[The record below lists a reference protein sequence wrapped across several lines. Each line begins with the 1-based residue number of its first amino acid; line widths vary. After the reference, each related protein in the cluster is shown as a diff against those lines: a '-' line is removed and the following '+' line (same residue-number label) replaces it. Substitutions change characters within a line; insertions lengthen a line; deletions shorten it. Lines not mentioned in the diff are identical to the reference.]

1 LAIKIDKVILEQAC
15 KDIIETI
22 LFCLPNA
29 FKGTVYR
36 IGKPPQM
43 VAKRIT
49 SGIIDDERKNIS
61 WGLPE
66 ESEYN
71 PPGKPW
77 IEYRDQP
84 GRPKEAMAWC
94 VERQR
99 SWTSEDPSI
108 DNRSVRLQME
118 GMTEDYHHME
128 PVLLHKQDLYLAN
141 GSSPD
146 YPKNFK
152 DETLWKNTEYEVVA
166 VIKIHFL
173 PNTIK
178 VGSPEAKFIKRLS
191 RSLGTELLSYQL
203 RQQSVEAMHQLAED
217 KLNSCNILADS
228 LRNAITKSGLI
239 FSLIKLELG
248 SLREQWEGVLLRNSE
263 KKGMRQEAV
272 HTLNRAIEDMGESKT
287 QRGKDMLDVQNRF
300 LEFFQPPENGEN
312 WVRMQVEERWD
323 KLLSEKHLGAEQEK
337 SIRSAIEQMKRSLY
351 LGKDPEILAGY
362 NRVPEALK
370 NEWVDLLYI
379 QTDRLDAAF
388 LDKVVRVLEDPSLN
402 LPLQEKCRKTLTH
415 LKTLS
420 HVMGQ
425 LEDNINVVLQQ
436 VLNGG
441 DNVLSNGSA
450 VSGNQTA

>member
-15 KDIIETI
+15 KEIIETI

-43 VAKRIT
+43 VATRIT
-49 SGIIDDERKNIS
+49 SGIIDDEGKSIS

-77 IEYRDQP
+77 IEYRDEP
-84 GRPKEAMAWC
+84 WRPKEAMAWC

-99 SWTSEDPSI
+99 SWTSEDPLKDS
-108 DNRSVRLQME
+108 RSVRLQME
-118 GMTEDYHHME
+118 GVTEDYHHME

-141 GSSPD
+141 GPTPQ
-146 YPKNFK
+146 YPENFK
-152 DETLWKNTEYEVVA
+152 GETLWGNTEYEVVA

-178 VGSPEAKFIKRLS
+178 VASPEANFIKRLS

-203 RQQSVEAMHQLAED
+203 RQQSVEVMHQLAQD

-239 FSLIKLELG
+239 FSLIKLELS
-248 SLREQWEGVLLRNSE
+248 SLREQWEGVLFKNSD
-263 KKGMRQEAV
+263 KKGMKQEAV
-272 HTLNRAIEDMGESKT
+272 QRLNRAIEDMGEGTS
-287 QRGKDMLDVQNRF
+287 QLGKDLLDVQNRF
-300 LEFFQPPENGEN
+300 LELYLTPENGEN
-312 WVRMQVEERWD
+312 WVRMQVEERWH
-323 KLLSEKHLGAEQEK
+323 KLLQEKPLAKEQENE
-337 SIRSAIEQMKRSLY
+337 IRSAIEQMKRSLY
-351 LGKDPEILAGY
+351 LGKDLEILAGY
-362 NRVPEALK
+362 NGMPEELK
-370 NEWVDLLYI
+370 KEWVDLIYMD
-379 QTDRLDAAF
+379 TDRIDEAF
-388 LDKVVRVLEDPSLN
+388 LDRVIHVLENPSLN
-402 LPLQEKCRKTLTH
+402 LPYQEKCRKTLVH
-415 LKTLS
+415 LKTLT

-441 DNVLSNGSA
+441 DNVLSSGSA

>member
-15 KDIIETI
+15 KEIIETI

-36 IGKPPQM
+36 IGKPPHM

-49 SGIIDDERKNIS
+49 SGVIDDERKSIS

-77 IEYRDQP
+77 IEYRDEP
-84 GRPKEAMAWC
+84 WRPKEAMAWC
-94 VERQR
+94 VERQK
-99 SWTSEDPSI
+99 SWTSEDPSK
-108 DNRSVRLQME
+108 DGRSVRLQME
-118 GMTEDYHHME
+118 GVTEDYHHME

-141 GSSPD
+141 GPSPE
-146 YPKNFK
+146 YPKNFEG
-152 DETLWKNTEYEVVA
+152 ETLWKNTEYEVVA

-173 PNTIK
+173 P
-178 VGSPEAKFIKRLS
+178 IKRLS

-203 RQQSVEAMHQLAED
+203 RQQSVEVMHQLAED

-248 SLREQWEGVLLRNSE
+248 SLREQWEGVLLKNSD
-263 KKGMRQEAV
+263 KKEMKQEAV
-272 HTLNRAIEDMGESKT
+272 HTLNRAIEDMGEST
-287 QRGKDMLDVQNRF
+287 SQLGKDLLEVQNRF
-300 LEFFQPPENGEN
+300 RELFLTPESGEN

-323 KLLSEKHLGAEQEK
+323 KLLNGKPVGAEQEN
-337 SIRSAIEQMKRSLY
+337 SIRSAIEQMKKSLY

-362 NRVPEALK
+362 SGIPEALK
-370 NEWVDLLYI
+370 NEWVDLIYMD
-379 QTDRLDAAF
+379 TDRIDEVF
-388 LDKVVRVLEDPSLN
+388 LDRVVHVLENHSLN
-402 LPLQEKCRKTLTH
+402 LPYQEKCRKTLIH
-415 LKTLS
+415 LKTLT

-441 DNVLSNGSA
+441 DNVLN
-450 VSGNQTA
+450 TASV

>member
-15 KDIIETI
+15 KEIIETI

-36 IGKPPQM
+36 IGKPPHM

-49 SGIIDDERKNIS
+49 SGVIDDERKSIS

-77 IEYRDQP
+77 IEYRDEP
-84 GRPKEAMAWC
+84 WRPKEAMAWC
-94 VERQR
+94 VERQK
-99 SWTSEDPSI
+99 SWTSEDPSK
-108 DNRSVRLQME
+108 DGRSVRLQME
-118 GMTEDYHHME
+118 GVTEDYHHME

-141 GSSPD
+141 GPSPE
-146 YPKNFK
+146 YPKNFEG
-152 DETLWKNTEYEVVA
+152 ETLWKNTEYEVVA

-178 VGSPEAKFIKRLS
+178 VGSPEANFIKRLS

-203 RQQSVEAMHQLAED
+203 RQQSVEVMHQLAED

-248 SLREQWEGVLLRNSE
+248 SLREQWEGVLLKNSD
-263 KKGMRQEAV
+263 KKEMKQEAV
-272 HTLNRAIEDMGESKT
+272 HTLNRAIEDMGEST
-287 QRGKDMLDVQNRF
+287 SQLGKDLLEVQNRF
-300 LEFFQPPENGEN
+300 RELFLTPESGEN

-323 KLLSEKHLGAEQEK
+323 KLLNGKPVGAEQEN
-337 SIRSAIEQMKRSLY
+337 SIRFVIE
-351 LGKDPEILAGY
+351 
-362 NRVPEALK
+362 
-370 NEWVDLLYI
+370 
-379 QTDRLDAAF
+379 
-388 LDKVVRVLEDPSLN
+388 
-402 LPLQEKCRKTLTH
+402 
-415 LKTLS
+415 
-420 HVMGQ
+420 
-425 LEDNINVVLQQ
+425 
-436 VLNGG
+436 
-441 DNVLSNGSA
+441 
-450 VSGNQTA
+450 

>member
-1 LAIKIDKVILEQAC
+1 MAIKIDKDILEQAC
-15 KDIIETI
+15 KEIIETI

-36 IGKPPQM
+36 IGKPPAM

-49 SGIIDDERKNIS
+49 SGIIDDERKSIS

-77 IEYRDQP
+77 FEYRDEP

-94 VERQR
+94 VEKQK
-99 SWTSEDPSI
+99 SWTSEDPLS
-108 DNRSVRLQME
+108 DSRSVRLQME
-118 GMTEDYHHME
+118 GVTEDFHHME

-141 GSSPD
+141 GPAPE
-146 YPKNFK
+146 YPKNFEG
-152 DETLWKNTEYEVVA
+152 ETLWGNTDYEVVA

-173 PNTIK
+173 PSTIK

-203 RQQSVEAMHQLAED
+203 RQQSVEVMHQLAQD

-248 SLREQWEGVLLRNSE
+248 SLREQWESVLLKNSV
-263 KKGMRQEAV
+263 KKGLKQDAV
-272 HTLNRAIEDMGESKT
+272 RKLNNAIEEMGENTS
-287 QRGKDMLDVQNRF
+287 QFGKDLMDVQNRF
-300 LEFFQPPENGEN
+300 LELFLTPENGEN

-323 KLLSEKHLGAEQEK
+323 KLLLQKPVGEEHEKE
-337 SIRSAIEQMKRSLY
+337 IRSAIEQMKRSLY
-351 LGKDPEILAGY
+351 LGKDLEILADYSGM
-362 NRVPEALK
+362 PEALK
-370 NEWVDLLYI
+370 KEWVDLIYMD
-379 QTDRLDAAF
+379 TDRIDGAF
-388 LDKVVRVLEDPSLN
+388 LDQVIHILENPSLN
-402 LPLQEKCRKTLTH
+402 LPYQEKCRKTLIH
-415 LKTLS
+415 LKTLTY
-420 HVMGQ
+420 VMGQ

-436 VLNGG
+436 VLNGR
-441 DNVLSNGSA
+441 DSAYSNASP
-450 VSGNQTA
+450 

>member
-1 LAIKIDKVILEQAC
+1 MAIKIDKVILEQVC
-15 KDIIETI
+15 KEIIETI

-49 SGIIDDERKNIS
+49 SGIIDDERKSIS

-77 IEYRDQP
+77 IEYRDER

-94 VERQR
+94 VERQK
-99 SWTSEDPSI
+99 SWTSEDPLKDS
-108 DNRSVRLQME
+108 RSVRLQME
-118 GMTEDYHHME
+118 GVTEDYHHME
-128 PVLLHKQDLYLAN
+128 PVLLHKHDLYLAN
-141 GSSPD
+141 GPSPE
-146 YPKNFK
+146 YPKNFEG
-152 DETLWKNTEYEVVA
+152 ETLWKNTEYEVVA

-203 RQQSVEAMHQLAED
+203 RQQSVEVMHQLAQD

-228 LRNAITKSGLI
+228 LRNAITKSGLV

-248 SLREQWEGVLLRNSE
+248 SLREQWEGVLLKNSD
-263 KKGMRQEAV
+263 KKGMKQEAV
-272 HTLNRAIEDMGESKT
+272 QTLNRAIGDMGENTS
-287 QRGKDMLDVQNRF
+287 QNGKDLLEVQNRF
-300 LEFFQPPENGEN
+300 VELFLTPENGEN

-323 KLLSEKHLGAEQEK
+323 KLLREKPLGAEQEND
-337 SIRSAIEQMKRSLY
+337 IRSAIERMKRSLY
-351 LGKDPEILAGY
+351 LGKDPEILAGFSGI
-362 NRVPEALK
+362 PEDLK
-370 NEWVDLLYI
+370 NEWVDLIYMD
-379 QTDRLDAAF
+379 TDRIDEVF
-388 LDKVVRVLEDPSLN
+388 LDRIVHVLENPSLN
-402 LPLQEKCRKTLTH
+402 LPYQEKCRKTLIH
-415 LKTLS
+415 LKTLTY
-420 HVMGQ
+420 VMGQ

-436 VLNGG
+436 VLNGPNNFHG
-441 DNVLSNGSA
+441 NVSA
-450 VSGNQTA
+450 

>member
-1 LAIKIDKVILEQAC
+1 MAIKIDKVILEQAC
-15 KDIIETI
+15 KEIIETI

-36 IGKPPQM
+36 IGKSPQM

-49 SGIIDDERKNIS
+49 SGVIDDERKNIS

-77 IEYRDQP
+77 VEYRDEP
-84 GRPKEAMAWC
+84 ERPREAMAWC

-99 SWTSEDPSI
+99 SWTSEDPLKDS
-108 DNRSVRLQME
+108 RSVRLQME
-118 GMTEDYHHME
+118 GVTEDYHHME

-141 GSSPD
+141 GPSPE
-146 YPKNFK
+146 YPENFEG
-152 DETLWKNTEYEVVA
+152 ETLWKNTEYEVVA

-203 RQQSVEAMHQLAED
+203 RQQSVEVMHQLAED

-248 SLREQWEGVLLRNSE
+248 SLREQWEGVLLKNSDKE
-263 KKGMRQEAV
+263 GMKQEPV
-272 HTLNRAIEDMGESKT
+272 HTLNRAIEDMGEST
-287 QRGKDMLDVQNRF
+287 SQLGKDLLDVQNRF
-300 LEFFQPPENGEN
+300 LELFLPPEHGEN

-323 KLLSEKHLGAEQEK
+323 KLLSEKPLGAKQENGV
-337 SIRSAIEQMKRSLY
+337 RSAIEQMKRSLY
-351 LGKDPEILAGY
+351 LGKDPEILASY
-362 NRVPEALK
+362 NGMPEALK
-370 NEWVDLLYI
+370 NEWVDLIYMD
-379 QTDRLDAAF
+379 TDRLDVVF
-388 LDKVVRVLEDPSLN
+388 LDRVVHVLENPSLN
-402 LPLQEKCRKTLTH
+402 LPYQEKCRKTLIH
-415 LKTLS
+415 LKTLTY
-420 HVMGQ
+420 VMGQ

-441 DNVLSNGSA
+441 DNVLSNGSV
-450 VSGNQTA
+450 VSGNQIA